1 MTDRFLGRYTSFRVL
16 IIAFAFHSFFHWS
29 VTPFE
34 HVRSHK
40 FDEWFHSA
48 MRVPSPLPDFPAM
61 FFYFYDGTIKI
72 QFYIYDLSWVGQS
85 STSLLKQ
92 GRYVTLGGRGDAWG
106 ILSIY
111 WNINFDPWS
120 TLEIFGSTW
129 PLINKRI
136 FWTDL
141 CRSDFSTSASS
152 QWPTARGRF
161 LLSTFFSRNRFHVCY
176 VLAIILSLSTS
187 VDVHYN
193 LKSYH

>member
-1 MTDRFLGRYTSFRVL
+1 MNM
-16 IIAFAFHSFFHWS
+16 I
-29 VTPFE
+29 
-34 HVRSHK
+34 
-40 FDEWFHSA
+40 
-48 MRVPSPLPDFPAM
+48 
-61 FFYFYDGTIKI
+61 
-72 QFYIYDLSWVGQS
+72 WVGQS

-120 TLEIFGSTW
+120 KLEIFGNTW
-129 PLINKRI
+129 PLINKRN

-141 CRSDFSTSASS
+141 CRSVFSTSASS
-152 QWPTARGRF
+152 RWPTGRGRF
-161 LLSTFFSRNRFHVCY
+161 LLSTFFSRNRFHACY

-193 LKSYH
+193 QEVSLKTLQQISCTLSTFGSGGGDKETTALCLLPLNVMQVGRFHGYYLRLPMTYDNHPFNPIPSVLT